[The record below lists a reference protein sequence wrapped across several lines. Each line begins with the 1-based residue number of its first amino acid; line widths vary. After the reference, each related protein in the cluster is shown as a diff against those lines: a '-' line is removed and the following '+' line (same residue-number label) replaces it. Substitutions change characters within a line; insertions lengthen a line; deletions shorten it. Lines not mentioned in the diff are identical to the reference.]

1 MFAQTDTRARL
12 SLKPTNMQENELKI
26 GRYANVLMDRWF
38 KRTFGWAP
46 ARRLMQLFLQEMI
59 PERKITKLSFGPQEY
74 VNPIEEGKDI
84 RLDVHCTDETGA
96 HFIVEMQFTEQK
108 TFYER
113 AMFNSTFVIQ
123 EQVKVGSTDW
133 SLPQIYFIG
142 VVNFPLHEG
151 SDRVLYRYRLKELST
166 GEDMPIPVEYIFLE
180 VPNCSKAM
188 TSEASLLDN
197 FCYAMRNMPEMEER
211 PKELKGEIF
220 DLLFNSAEINK
231 FAPKERSEY
240 IQDMTTERDRANQ
253 LATAE
258 EKGHAKGLAEGEAK
272 AMRELAQSMLADG
285 LDAPFVSKHTHLPL
299 EDVLA
304 LQQKSRLRPLFFPF
318 KS

>member
-1 MFAQTDTRARL
+1 
-12 SLKPTNMQENELKI
+12 
-26 GRYANVLMDRWF
+26 
-38 KRTFGWAP
+38 
-46 ARRLMQLFLQEMI
+46 MQLFLQEMI
-59 PERKITKLSFGPQEY
+59 PERTITKLNFGPQEY
-74 VNPIEEGKDI
+74 VNPIEQGKDI
-84 RLDVHCTDETGA
+84 RLDVHCTDASGA
-96 HFIVEMQFTEQK
+96 HFIVEMLFAEQK

-113 AMFNSTFVIQ
+113 ALFNSTFVIQ
-123 EQVKVGSTDW
+123 EQIQVGSTDW
-133 SLPQIYFIG
+133 ALPQIYFIG
-142 VVNFPLHEG
+142 VVNFALHEG
-151 SDRVLYRYRLKELST
+151 SDKVLYRYRLKDIES

-180 VPNCSKAM
+180 VPNCRKAM

-197 FCYAMRNMPEMEER
+197 FCYALKNMPEMEER
-211 PKELKGEIF
+211 PRELKGEIF

-258 EKGHAKGLAEGEAK
+258 EKGHAKGLAEGKAN

-304 LQQKSRLRPLFFPF
+304 LQQKS
-318 KS
+318 

>member
-1 MFAQTDTRARL
+1 MEQ
-12 SLKPTNMQENELKI
+12 NELKI

-59 PERKITKLSFGPQEY
+59 PERTITKLSFGPQEY
-74 VNPIEEGKDI
+74 VNPIEQGKDI
-84 RLDVHCTDETGA
+84 RLDVHCTDASGA
-96 HFIVEMQFTEQK
+96 HFIVEMQFAEQK

-113 AMFNSTFVIQ
+113 ALFNSTFVIQ
-123 EQVKVGSTDW
+123 EQIQVGSTDW
-133 SLPQIYFIG
+133 ALPQIYFIG
-142 VVNFPLHEG
+142 VVNFALHEG
-151 SDRVLYRYRLKELST
+151 SDKVLYRYRLKDIES

-180 VPNCSKAM
+180 VPNCRKAM

-197 FCYAMRNMPEMEER
+197 FCYALKNMPEMEER
-211 PKELKGEIF
+211 PQELKGEIF

-258 EKGHAKGLAEGEAK
+258 EKGEARGLAKGRAEGEAK

-304 LQQKSRLRPLFFPF
+304 LQQKS
-318 KS
+318 